1 VPGRTRSTCRPASVG
16 TGQITNE
23 VFQLGTVFVTGGSG
37 FFGGVLKNRLLADG
51 FQCVNVDLQRDTTQH
66 PALRSIE
73 GDIRDT
79 ALLERLF
86 AEHDFSAVFHCAAI
100 LAHDVRRRD
109 DLWSSNVDATTE
121 IARLANRH
129 RVAKVVYIS
138 SNCLWTSPF
147 DRPVVEDDVPAPG
160 EVYGASKWAAEQ
172 ALMRHLDA
180 SCLTILRTPT
190 IIASGRLGL
199 LSILFDFILEG
210 RRVWVVGSGGNR
222 YQFVYAPDLADA
234 CARALAPGVSG
245 VFNVGSSNVPTLR
258 DTYQYVIDRAATG
271 AKVASLPLWPT
282 RPLMRLAYGARLSP
296 LGPYQYRMIAESFIF
311 DTAKIQRA
319 LGWRP
324 TLTNGEML
332 FEAFDYYRTHA
343 GDIARRTAA
352 SPHRQPARMGVIRL
366 LKQLS

>member
-1 VPGRTRSTCRPASVG
+1 MRSVL
-16 TGQITNE
+16 I
-23 VFQLGTVFVTGGSG
+23 TGGSG
-37 FFGGVLKNRLLADG
+37 FFGDVLKQRLLADG
-51 FQCVNVDLQRDTTQH
+51 LRCVNVDLQRDTAAH
-66 PALRSIE
+66 PRLLSIG
-73 GDIRDT
+73 GDIRD
-79 ALLERLF
+79 ADLLRRLF
-86 AEHDFSAVFHCAAI
+86 AEHHFDAVFHCAAI

-109 DLWSSNVDATTE
+109 DLWSSNVDATIE
-121 IARLANRH
+121 IARLAKRH

-138 SNCLWTSPF
+138 SNCLWAEPF
-147 DRPVVEDDVPAPG
+147 NRPVTEDDLPAPR
-160 EVYGASKWAAEQ
+160 EIYGASKWAAEQ

-180 SCLTILRTPT
+180 SCMTILRTPT

-234 CARALAPGVSG
+234 CVRALAPAAAG
-245 VFNVGSSNVPTLR
+245 VFNVGSSDVPTLR

-271 AKVASLPLWPT
+271 ARVASLPLWPT
-282 RPLMRLAYGARLSP
+282 RPLMRLAYSARLSP

-311 DTAKIQRA
+311 DTAKIRRA

-352 SPHRQPARMGVIRL
+352 SAHRLPARMGVIRL